1 MKQLSILLFMLGMN
15 AAANAQQKTTI
26 HLWPQAVPGESAS
39 KHAAVQTPDT
49 SNNIVR
55 LTDVTDPILEVFPAP
70 AGKNNGKAVIINPG
84 GGYSILAINHEGY
97 DVAAWLNQL
106 GYNAFVLQYRVPKK
120 EAGAL
125 QDAQRAIR
133 IVRSR
138 AAEWKINPD
147 KIGMLGFSAGGSLA
161 ARASTLYNTQTYS
174 PVDKQDSA
182 SARPDFAVLIYPAYL
197 DNGPNNTLTPELKV
211 DAQTP
216 PTFLFGTADD
226 YFGNSVLVMAA
237 ALRKAKV
244 NVEQHLYP
252 SGGHGYGLRANNVAG
267 KTWPALLEKWLISL
281 GY

>member
-174 PVDKQDSA
+174 PVDKLDSA